1 MSVIVPPT
9 TVFNV
14 PYKNRLSRKSSDF
27 HVQQPG
33 LLLGLFSSPS
43 LSLGDKGLTDCLVHT
58 GFHLFYGFPVIFL
71 EGQGGGEG
79 GVTKTL
85 KTGD

>member
-14 PYKNRLSRKSSDF
+14 PYKNRLSRKSSGF

-33 LLLGLFSSPS
+33 LLLCLFSSPS

-71 EGQGGGEG
+71 ETHTG